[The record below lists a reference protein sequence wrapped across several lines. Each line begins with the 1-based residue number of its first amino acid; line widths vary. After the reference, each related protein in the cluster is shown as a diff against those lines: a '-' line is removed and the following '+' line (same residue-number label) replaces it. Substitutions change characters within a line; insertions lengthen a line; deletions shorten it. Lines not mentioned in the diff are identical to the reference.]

1 MTVTDGFIVLVVA
14 LMAVQGFFRGFIVG
28 ATALVGFV
36 GGAAIGTRIGPLLL
50 HEGSSSPYAP
60 LFGLAGALLLGGFLA
75 AIFEGVARRVRR
87 LIWFPGLR
95 LIDGLLGAVLT
106 GCIGVGL
113 AWIVGAV
120 VLQTAN
126 EFKLPLD
133 VRRSIDRSL
142 ILRGL
147 NSVLPPSG
155 PILNTLGRVDPLS
168 SVEGTIADV
177 PAPDRSILATSGVRA
192 ADPSVVRVLGK
203 ACGLRIEGSGWVAGP
218 GMIVTN
224 AHVVAGEKDTTVQV
238 AGVGAQLPARVL
250 VFDPHNDIAVLSV
263 SGLTEPAL
271 TLASSP
277 AASESAAILG
287 YPLDGAFRRQAGR
300 LGQTQTIATDNA
312 YGNPTVRTVS
322 SLRGLV
328 QPGNSG
334 GPMIDASGRVV
345 ATVFAEITN
354 APENEPGGL
363 AVPNSVVRQELQRA
377 RRTGAIAGTGGCA
390 D

>member
-1 MTVTDGFIVLVVA
+1 M
-14 LMAVQGFFRGFIVG
+14 
-28 ATALVGFV
+28 
-36 GGAAIGTRIGPLLL
+36 
-50 HEGSSSPYAP
+50 
-60 LFGLAGALLLGGFLA
+60 
-75 AIFEGVARRVRR
+75 RR

>member
-1 MTVTDGFIVLVVA
+1 MTVTDGVILLVVV

-28 ATALVGFV
+28 AMALVGFI

-50 HEGSSSPYAP
+50 HGGSSSPYAP

-75 AIFEGVARRVRR
+75 ALFEGVARRVRR
-87 LIWFPGLR
+87 LLWFPGLR
-95 LIDGLLGAVLT
+95 LIDGAAGAILT

-120 VLQTAN
+120 ALQTAN
-126 EFKLPLD
+126 EFKLPLKI
-133 VRRSIDRSL
+133 RRSIEGSL
-142 ILRGL
+142 ILRDL

-177 PAPDRSILATSGVRA
+177 PAPDKAILQSAGVRA
-192 ADPSVVRVLGK
+192 ADASVVRILGN

-218 GMIVTN
+218 GTVVTN
-224 AHVVAGEKDTTVQV
+224 AHVVAGETDTTVQV
-238 AGVGAQLPARVL
+238 GGVGAQVRARVL
-250 VFDPHNDIAVLSV
+250 VFDSHNDIAVLSV
-263 SGLTEPAL
+263 SGLNLPAL
-271 TLASSP
+271 GLAASP
-277 AASESAAILG
+277 ASGDAAAILG
-287 YPLDGAFRRQAGR
+287 YPLDGAFRSQPGR
-300 LGQTQTIATDNA
+300 LGQTRTIATDNA
-312 YGNPTVRTVS
+312 YGDPTVRSVS

-334 GPMIDASGRVV
+334 GPMIDAAGQVV

-354 APENEPGGL
+354 APAHEPGGL
-363 AVPNSVVRQELQRA
+363 AVPNSVVRSELAKAA
-377 RRTGAIAGTGGCA
+377 RPGVGARTGGCA